1 MIIWALRDHEIGD
14 PFTRD
19 GDAVEDDLAGAH
31 LDRIAGKADH
41 ALDIILLVGG
51 RRLEDDDIAAG
62 RQTAE
67 DPARNQRQAERERV
81 FRIAV
86 IPIRTEQIVA
96 DVKSGS
102 TAWRERVGQDV

>member
-41 ALDIILLVGG
+41 AVDLTLLVGG
-51 RRLEDDDIAAG
+51 RRIDDDAIAAG
-62 RQTAE
+62 W
-67 DPARNQRQAERERV
+67 PAAAARSEE
-81 FRIAV
+81 
-86 IPIRTEQIVA
+86 
-96 DVKSGS
+96 S
-102 TAWRERVGQDV
+102 RVGQERVRKGSTTWRSCQYRKNNIEIHTTLAHQI